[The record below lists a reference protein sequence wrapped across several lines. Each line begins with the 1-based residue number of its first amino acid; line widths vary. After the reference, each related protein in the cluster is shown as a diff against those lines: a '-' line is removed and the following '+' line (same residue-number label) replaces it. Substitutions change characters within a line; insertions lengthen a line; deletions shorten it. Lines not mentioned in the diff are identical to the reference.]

1 MDNEYIEYDK
11 GNKKLIAEKIFINKK
26 PRSRVMLDIVKD
38 IKNNLKRYR
47 FGSDKVLKFS
57 KAERIGGEYFLL
69 TKDENYYPSLIEN
82 ITSGNIEVDKAA
94 DWCLQILQ
102 IWNSLNDKI
111 EFSSEIKLNYFRVD
125 HKSNIKLVDP
135 HINRII
141 EQYRYPYFEKEF
153 DEIYRSPDL
162 ISKQNWNEKARIYNF
177 GVIFYYLLTGRFPFQ
192 ADNKK
197 DMYDKKMTGSF
208 LKARY
213 LNSEISVKFS
223 DLITKMLQSDQKKQ
237 PVSINAIINE
247 IKHLKEKKSIKAL
260 PQVREQNL
268 NKKETQLRK
277 SRLKENILFY
287 FRHHWGKT
295 LFFGIIITAILSI
308 GLLGTNPPV
317 ITEATTPDQLIKYF
331 YDSIDKK
338 NPVILTQTTSVNL
351 KKLKTM
357 VSEGYVMET
366 MRGAYQNQND
376 EEDIEE
382 KVFGI
387 KSLNINSTAAS
398 DYYQY
403 EISYIFY
410 YPREDKMQEKNMM
423 DRLLVK
429 QEDGKWQITEIKGDI
444 VDLIEGNFEG

>member
-1 MDNEYIEYDK
+1 MYNEYIEYDK
-11 GNKKLIAEKIFINKK
+11 DNKKLIAEKIFINKK

-38 IKNNLKRYR
+38 IKNNFKRCR
-47 FGSDKVLKFS
+47 FGSDKVLNFS
-57 KAERIGGEYFLL
+57 KVERIDGEYFLL
-69 TKDENYYPSLIEN
+69 AKEENYYPSLIEN
-82 ITSGNIEVDKAA
+82 FSTGNIETDKAA

-102 IWNSLNDKI
+102 IWDSLNDKV

-125 HKSNIKLVDP
+125 HKDNIKLVDP

-141 EQYRYPYFEKEF
+141 EQYRYPDFEKEF

-162 ISKQNWNEKARIYNF
+162 ISSQNWNEKARIYNF
-177 GVIFYYLLTGRFPFQ
+177 GVIFYYLLTGQFPFQ

-208 LKARY
+208 LKVRY
-213 LNSEISVKFS
+213 LNSEISIKFS

-237 PVSINAIINE
+237 PASIVAIVNE
-247 IKHLKEKKSIKAL
+247 IKHLKEQNLIKAL
-260 PQVREQNL
+260 PQVRKQSL
-268 NKKETQLRK
+268 NKKETQLKK

-295 LFFGIIITAILSI
+295 LFFGIIIAAILSV

-317 ITEATTPDQLIKYF
+317 ITEATTPDQLINYF

-351 KKLKTM
+351 KKLQTM
-357 VSEGYVMET
+357 VSEGHVMET
-366 MRGAYQNQND
+366 MRGAYQNTND

-382 KVFGI
+382 EVFGI
-387 KSLNINSTAAS
+387 KNLNINSTTVS

-410 YPREDKMQEKNMM
+410 YPRENKMQEKNMV

-429 QEDGKWQITEIKGDI
+429 KEDGKWQITEIKGDI

>member
-11 GNKKLIAEKIFINKK
+11 DNKKLIAEKIFINKK
-26 PRSRVMLDIVKD
+26 PRSRVMLDVFKD
-38 IKNNLKRYR
+38 IKNNLKRCR
-47 FGSDKVLKFS
+47 FGSDKVLNFS
-57 KAERIGGEYFLL
+57 KVKRINGEYFLL
-69 TKDENYYPSLIEN
+69 TKDENHYHSLIEN
-82 ITSGNIEVDKAA
+82 FTTDNIEIDKAA

-102 IWNSLNDKI
+102 IWDSLNDKI

-125 HKSNIKLVDP
+125 HKRNIKLVDP

-141 EQYRYPYFEKEF
+141 EQYRYPDFEKEF

-162 ISKQNWNEKARIYNF
+162 ISSQNWNEKARIYNF
-177 GVIFYYLLTGRFPFQ
+177 GVIFYYLLTGQFPFQ

-208 LKARY
+208 LKVRY
-213 LNSEISVKFS
+213 LNSEISIKFS

-237 PVSINAIINE
+237 PTSIVAIINE
-247 IKHLKEKKSIKAL
+247 IKHLKEQNLIKAL
-260 PQVREQNL
+260 PQVRKQNL
-268 NKKETQLRK
+268 NKKETQLKK

-295 LFFGIIITAILSI
+295 LFFGIVIAAILSV

-317 ITEATTPDQLIKYF
+317 ITEATTPDQLINYF

-338 NPVILTQTTSVNL
+338 KPVILTQTTSVNL

-366 MRGAYQNQND
+366 MRGAYQSPND
-376 EEDIEE
+376 EEDIETE
-382 KVFGI
+382 VFGI
-387 KSLNINSTAAS
+387 KNLNINSTLVS

-410 YPREDKMQEKNMM
+410 YPREDEMQEKNMV
-423 DRLLVK
+423 DRILVK
-429 QEDGKWQITEIKGDI
+429 QEDGKWQITKIKGDI

>member
-26 PRSRVMLDIVKD
+26 PRSRVMLDIVKN

-177 GVIFYYLLTGRFPFQ
+177 GVIFYYLLTGRFHFQ

-197 DMYDKKMTGSF
+197 
-208 LKARY
+208 
-213 LNSEISVKFS
+213 
-223 DLITKMLQSDQKKQ
+223 
-237 PVSINAIINE
+237 
-247 IKHLKEKKSIKAL
+247 EKKPIKAL